1 MKLLVTYMELRAAP
15 APPPLRQPE
24 GALQLAPERLS
35 YQAYLSLYRDIGGPY
50 SWDQRLRM
58 PAAALAD
65 ILSRP
70 TTVAFVMREAG
81 RPVGLCEFDAA
92 DPETIELTHFGL
104 VPEVY
109 GRRLGPFLLDS
120 GLRAMWTSGVGR
132 IWLRTDTNDH
142 PRAQKTY
149 ERAGFRP
156 YLRQVEELP
165 D

>member
-1 MKLLVTYMELRAAP
+1 PGSTLSRNAMPDFRSRAAFRLLGEGAEAGTEGRKRQAVKLLVTYMELRAAP

-35 YQAYLSLYRDIGGPY
+35 YEAYLSLYRDIGGPY

-70 TTVAFVMREAG
+70 TTVAFVLREAG

-92 DPETIELTHFGL
+92 D
-104 VPEVY
+104 
-109 GRRLGPFLLDS
+109 
-120 GLRAMWTSGVGR
+120 
-132 IWLRTDTNDH
+132 
-142 PRAQKTY
+142 
-149 ERAGFRP
+149 
-156 YLRQVEELP
+156 
-165 D
+165 